1 MLPPPPGGRE
11 VGVVQGK
18 GKAHSEAV
26 CSLILA
32 DSVVMLN
39 VIGGGGG
46 ELKLDAHQRQFQRN
60 HRLRFGIKFG
70 VKGWGGGC
78 AYLQNKMF

>member
-1 MLPPPPGGRE
+1 M
-11 VGVVQGK
+11 
-18 GKAHSEAV
+18 
-26 CSLILA
+26 ILA

-70 VKGWGGGC
+70 VKGWGGGVRIP
-78 AYLQNKMF
+78 AE